1 MDTIPTFYSIAYVVS
16 HLLFWDTCTHAH
28 TQTSFSISQLAHE
41 NRCKVKLLCA
51 FFILDP
57 HIGCK

>member
-1 MDTIPTFYSIAYVVS
+1 MDTIPTFYSMS
-16 HLLFWDTCTHAH
+16 ESSLLLGHMHTH

-41 NRCKVKLLCA
+41 NRCKVKLLCV
-51 FFILDP
+51 FFTLDP